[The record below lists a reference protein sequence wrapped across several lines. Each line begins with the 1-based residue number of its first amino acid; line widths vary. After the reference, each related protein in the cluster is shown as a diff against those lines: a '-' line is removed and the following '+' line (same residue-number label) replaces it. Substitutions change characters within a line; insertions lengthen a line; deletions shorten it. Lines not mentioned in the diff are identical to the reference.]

1 MCGGVSGKDPK
12 SKHVVSTLVCQEG
25 KESETE
31 RKREESLQ
39 SVHMRVRDKT
49 REKGERQEKGR
60 DMRER
65 QVRDM
70 KSDK

>member
-1 MCGGVSGKDPK
+1 MYVCAR
-12 SKHVVSTLVCQEG
+12 TCQEG

-49 REKGERQEKGR
+49 REKGERQEEGR
-60 DMRER
+60 DTRER
-65 QVRDM
+65 QVRDT
-70 KSDK
+70 KSGK

>member
-1 MCGGVSGKDPK
+1 MYVYAR
-12 SKHVVSTLVCQEG
+12 TCQEG

>member
-1 MCGGVSGKDPK
+1 MYVCVRA
-12 SKHVVSTLVCQEG
+12 CQEG

>member
-1 MCGGVSGKDPK
+1 MY
-12 SKHVVSTLVCQEG
+12 VCARTCQVG

-31 RKREESLQ
+31 RKGEESLQ

>member
-1 MCGGVSGKDPK
+1 MGGERRGEERTRCEYECVF
-12 SKHVVSTLVCQEG
+12 VCVC
-25 KESETE
+25 
-31 RKREESLQ
+31 REESLQ

-65 QVRDM
+65 QVRDT

>member
-1 MCGGVSGKDPK
+1 
-12 SKHVVSTLVCQEG
+12 
-25 KESETE
+25 
-31 RKREESLQ
+31 
-39 SVHMRVRDKT
+39 MRVRDKT

>member
-1 MCGGVSGKDPK
+1 MY
-12 SKHVVSTLVCQEG
+12 VCVRACKEG